1 MELRRQYID
10 KEGEDKKVKSIE
22 SPAQKTGRNSVPAVA
37 ACHDVLG
44 REFRI
49 WHAGAKAY
57 LNLS

>member
-1 MELRRQYID
+1 
-10 KEGEDKKVKSIE
+10 
-22 SPAQKTGRNSVPAVA
+22 VPTVA

-49 WHAGAKAY
+49 RHAGAKAY